1 MSDNQEQT
9 ELETPILADGAGMK
23 QYRCPHCN
31 ASYHDERHTRV
42 HITRADDDSHANRNG
57 AMPEEAIEVINH
69 AGDVVDTISR
79 RPEEVDFTDVT
90 CADFPDDLSA
100 KRVQTLV
107 VAAHNPTVTTRRRI
121 TELVRER
128 LDTDEAETEAPT
140 ERTVGRAL
148 DDFYYPHED
157 GDDETGTELAELTTL
172 QQAIIITHLDGP
184 DRSNGAIADHV
195 RCAKSYP
202 GQVLDKRAGVVE
214 RLAARRT
221 AGESLDAIIKDTLS
235 ATDLT
240 SISKQLASELSVD
253 LTALRAEMTTS
264 TDDTTADTPDA
275 AADGGDDWG
284 TPRSHHGV
292 VTAAPEDHL
301 EGDSDD
307 APPTSNRSDQRTLIG
322 ATPVDNRS
330 TDADNNTG
338 VSTEESDTP
347 ISSGPS
353 ENSSHHTDA
362 ESGNEVSA
370 GQSVVD
376 PGADLITQVEEMQRS
391 VRFFAELFGEGV
403 DDQSLALSLAK
414 QVEKQCEV
422 MLRSAD
428 QS

>member
-1 MSDNQEQT
+1 MIQDNPDD
-9 ELETPILADGAGMK
+9 ETTKKL
-23 QYRCPHCN
+23 YRCPHCRTTY
-31 ASYHDERHTRV
+31 SDERFVRV
-42 HITRADDDSHANRNG
+42 HITRAEDDLHQNRNG
-57 AMPEEAIEVINH
+57 AMPEESIEVVND

-79 RPEEVDFTDVT
+79 RPKDIDLTDVT
-90 CADFPDDLSA
+90 CADFPDDLSK
-100 KRVQTLV
+100 KRVHTLV

-121 TELVRER
+121 TELVQDR
-128 LDTDEAETEAPT
+128 LDANEYETEAPT

-148 DDFYYPHED
+148 DDFYHPHED

-202 GQVLDKRAGVVE
+202 GQVLDKRAGIVE

-221 AGESLDAIIKDTLS
+221 AGESLGAVIKDPLS

-275 AADGGDDWG
+275 AADGAGTDWG

-301 EGDSDD
+301 EDDSDD

-353 ENSSHHTDA
+353 ENSSHRTSA
-362 ESGNEVSA
+362 ESSNDSSA

-376 PGADLITQVEEMQRS
+376 PGADLIAQIQEMQRN
-391 VRFFAELFGEGV
+391 VRFFTELYEAV
-403 DDQSLALSLAK
+403 DDQGQALALSVAK
-414 QVEKQCEV
+414 QVDKQCEA

-428 QS
+428 RS

>member
-1 MSDNQEQT
+1 
-9 ELETPILADGAGMK
+9 
-23 QYRCPHCN
+23 
-31 ASYHDERHTRV
+31 
-42 HITRADDDSHANRNG
+42 
-57 AMPEEAIEVINH
+57 MPEEDIEVIND
-69 AGDVVDTISR
+69 AGDVIDTISR
-79 RPEEVDFTDVT
+79 RPEEIDFTDVT
-90 CADFPDDLSA
+90 CADFPNDLSA

-128 LDTDEAETEAPT
+128 LDTNETETEAPT

-148 DDFYYPHED
+148 DDFYHPHVED
-157 GDDETGTELAELTTL
+157 GDDETETELAELTTL
-172 QQAIIITHLDGP
+172 QQAIIITHLDDP
-184 DRSNGAIADHV
+184 DQPNGAIADCV
-195 RCAKSYP
+195 QCAKSYP
-202 GQVLDKRAGVVE
+202 GQVLDKRACIVE

-221 AGESLDAIIKDTLS
+221 AGESLDDIIKETLP
-235 ATDLT
+235 ATALK

-264 TDDTTADTPDA
+264 MDDATADTPDA
-275 AADGGDDWG
+275 AADGAGTDWG

-292 VTAAPEDHL
+292 VTAAPENHL
-301 EGDSDD
+301 EDD
-307 APPTSNRSDQRTLIG
+307 PDDTPPTSNRSDQRTLIG

-338 VSTEESDTP
+338 VNTEESDPP

-353 ENSSHHTDA
+353 ENNSHRTDA
-362 ESGNEVSA
+362 ASNNDSSA

-376 PGADLITQVEEMQRS
+376 PEADLITQVQEMQRN
-391 VRFFAELFGEGV
+391 VRFFTELYETV
-403 DDQSLALSLAK
+403 DDQRQALALPLAK

-428 QS
+428 RS